1 MIYVSQFPV
10 TRRDKKRS
18 TQKADKNMGPT
29 GDMEMF
35 LSNIGGATSK
45 GQKEDLPRY
54 QRYKADVCSYLNAT
68 RLDKLFT
75 YQAGR
80 IIPSMREYHPVNNLT
95 YDEAQQMK
103 TRIISLNAQRDTE
116 LELSSPPGDENSV

>member
-1 MIYVSQFPV
+1 
-10 TRRDKKRS
+10 
-18 TQKADKNMGPT
+18 MGPT

-80 IIPSMREYHPVNNLT
+80 IIPSMREYHPINNLT

-116 LELSSPPGDENSV
+116 LELSSPSDQVMGIQCDWNVFS